1 MDTDGDGSIDMKEF
15 SAWMK
20 STDVLATH
28 LRVRMERT
36 SGVPLPAR
44 ARTRVECPAPLPRK
58 YRSRTVTVVDILH
71 QTPQPG

>member
-1 MDTDGDGSIDMKEF
+1 MDTDGDGSVDMKEF

-36 SGVPLPAR
+36 SGVPPPAR
-44 ARTRVECPAPLPRK
+44 RALGRAWSALHHRPANTAVE
-58 YRSRTVTVVDILH
+58 
-71 QTPQPG
+71 Q